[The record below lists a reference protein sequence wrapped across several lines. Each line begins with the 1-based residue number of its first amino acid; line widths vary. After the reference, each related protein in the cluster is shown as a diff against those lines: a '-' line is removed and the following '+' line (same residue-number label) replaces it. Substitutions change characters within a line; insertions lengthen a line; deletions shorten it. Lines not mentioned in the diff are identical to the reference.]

1 MENSYPFVT
10 KKQVKANIAGGSP
23 QAITLYAYLM
33 QERTDR
39 RDANP
44 TLKRCG
50 WMSSHERRG
59 REVGQA
65 AQALIHEYQAENPG
79 LPAEACSVALSG
91 ETLALA
97 TKLVASYDKQIAA
110 ELRSRAIREDASLN
124 ETAAVFGVSE

>member
-1 MENSYPFVT
+1 MENRYPFVT
-10 KKQVKANIAGGSP
+10 KKQVKANIEAGDAT
-23 QAITLYAYLM
+23 QITAFAACM
-33 QERTDR
+33 QDRTDR
-39 RDANP
+39 RDSDP

-59 REVGQA
+59 REVGLV
-65 AQALIHEYQAENPG
+65 AQ
-79 LPAEACSVALSG
+79 EAVACGETLTG

-97 TKLVASYDKQIAA
+97 TKLVASYLKQVAA